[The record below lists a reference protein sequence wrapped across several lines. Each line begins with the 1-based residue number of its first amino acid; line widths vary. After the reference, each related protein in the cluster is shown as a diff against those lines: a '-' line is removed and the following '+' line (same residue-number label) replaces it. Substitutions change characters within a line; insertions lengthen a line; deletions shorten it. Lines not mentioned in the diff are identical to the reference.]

1 MKIAVC
7 DDEPIF
13 LEMIRKELEQYYK
26 SLDVM
31 IETFHSGEDLLRVI
45 KRNPQIYRCIFLDIE
60 MPGLSGLDTAEKVK
74 EMGLSIPVILLTSH
88 TEYAMQG
95 YEVGAFR
102 FLGKPVE
109 QEKLH
114 QALESVEKMEA
125 EGRRLSVRV
134 DGKDLFIP
142 VEEILYLKSENVYLS
157 IQTEK
162 ERYLIR
168 GKIKDQLFQLPEEQ
182 FFQIHRSWI
191 INLRK
196 VYSYDG
202 KKVFL
207 TEGTQI
213 PVYPHPLR

>member
-1 MKIAVC
+1 
-7 DDEPIF
+7 
-13 LEMIRKELEQYYK
+13 
-26 SLDVM
+26 
-31 IETFHSGEDLLRVI
+31 
-45 KRNPQIYRCIFLDIE
+45 

-213 PVYPHPLR
+213 PVGRNRRESFQRMMSKWVKEN